1 MKKLFI
7 VLAGLLATIGAGAAD
22 SSPILTIEGG
32 QVQGVSTDIK
42 GVTVFRGIPFAAPPT
57 GKNRWKAPQPV
68 IPWEGVKI
76 CDTFGHPPFQAVHYP
91 GGYPSE
97 WGYGDEAPYS
107 EDCLYLNV
115 WTKEPGNPKAKLPV
129 AIWIFG
135 GGMREGWGSEPE
147 FDGQEWANKDV
158 VLVSFNYRVGPFG
171 FFAHPELSAEDPEH
185 ATGNWGML
193 DQIEAM
199 KWVKK
204 NIAQFGGDPD
214 NVMIFGQS
222 AGSRSVKFLCAS
234 PLTKG
239 LFNKAVIMSGSGLV
253 KPREQSATP
262 AAQGAGQARPMM
274 MMGGQQAM
282 TTLAQAEESTKE
294 VCDWANLKTL
304 SQMRNAST
312 EVIFA
317 MASLYTNVT
326 GKRSILTASPISP
339 YIDGYTLPESFDDA
353 CLDGSLAQVPYL
365 IGYTLNDAG
374 NMGTQIV
381 DFCLNREEKGGKAFA
396 YQFARP
402 LPDDGKHPEITR
414 QLRGAFHSSD
424 LWFVFKSLKHC
435 WRPWTQGDWDLSEKM
450 LTAWSNFAK
459 YGDPNGP
466 KGGDW
471 KPFTE
476 KNQQFMIFKLDEN
489 DAEASQLGN
498 PTKR

>member
-1 MKKLFI
+1 MKKLLT
-7 VLAGLLATIGAGAAD
+7 VLACVLSFAAANAGNK
-22 SSPILTIEGG
+22 SPILTIEGG
-32 QVQGVSTDIK
+32 QIQGVSTDIK
-42 GVTVFRGIPFAAPPT
+42 GVTVYRGIPFAAPPT
-57 GKNRWKAPQPV
+57 GQNRWRAPQPV

-76 CDTFGHPPFQAVHYP
+76 CDTFGHPPFQAAHYP
-91 GGYPSE
+91 GGYTTE
-97 WGYGDEAPYS
+97 WGYGEEAPYS

-115 WTKEPGNPKAKLPV
+115 WTKKPGKTDAKLPV

-147 FDGQEWANKDV
+147 FDGQEWAAKDV

-171 FFAHPELSAEDPEH
+171 FFAHPLISAEDPEH

-199 KWVKK
+199 KWVQK

-222 AGSRSVKFLCAS
+222 AGSRSVKFLCSS

-253 KPREQSATP
+253 KPRPQS
-262 AAQGAGQARPMM
+262 QF
-274 MMGGQQAM
+274 MGMQQSM
-282 TTLAQAEESTKE
+282 TTLAQAEASAKE
-294 VCDWANLKTL
+294 VMDWANLKTL
-304 SQMRNAST
+304 AQMRNAGT
-312 EVIFA
+312 ETVFA
-317 MASLYTNVT
+317 LPTIYQQVT
-326 GKRSILTASPISP
+326 GKRSILSAAPISP

-353 CLDGSLAQVPYL
+353 CLDNSLAQVPYL

-381 DFCLNREEKGGKAFA
+381 DFCLNREEMGGKAYA

-402 LPDDGKHPEITR
+402 LPDDGNHPEVTQR
-414 QLRGAFHSSD
+414 LRGAFHSSD

-435 WRPWTQGDWDLSEKM
+435 WRPWTKGDWDLSEKM

-459 YGDPNGP
+459 YGDPNG
-466 KGGDW
+466 KDGGEW
-471 KPFTE
+471 QPLTNE
-476 KNQQFMIFKLDEN
+476 NRQFMIFKLDEN
-489 DAEASQLGN
+489 DAENSALGN
-498 PTKR
+498 PLAR